1 MMMSKETYHIP
12 VLLNNCIEGLNII
25 PNGTYVDLTFGGGG
39 HSKEILKHL
48 NQEGRLI
55 AFDQDKDALKNIP
68 DDKRLLFIPQNFRFI
83 KNYLRLNGIT
93 KVDGILGDLGVSS
106 HQFDSG
112 ERGFSL
118 RFDGPLDM
126 RMNQDAKLSAEEII
140 NGYDEPQLTKLF
152 KEYGELN
159 QAKKIAQT
167 ICRNRNEKKI
177 ETTKD
182 LVKCVQ
188 GLYPKRE
195 EHKFLAKLFQAIRLE
210 VNDEIGALKK
220 CLTDC
225 VDILKVGG
233 RLVIVS
239 YHSLEDRLVKNLMK
253 TGNVEGVVN
262 KDPIYG
268 NSNVPFRLVVGKP
281 ILPDE
286 TELEINTR
294 SRSAKLR
301 IAEKI

>member
-12 VLLNNCIEGLNII
+12 VLLNYCIEGLNII

-48 NQEGRLI
+48 NQDGRLI
-55 AFDQDKDALKNIP
+55 AFDQDKDALENIP
-68 DDKRLLFIPQNFRFI
+68 SDNRLLFIPQNFKFI
-83 KNYLRLNGIT
+83 KNYLKLNGI
-93 KVDGILGDLGVSS
+93 KNVDGILGDLGVSS
-106 HQFDSG
+106 HQFDSA

-126 RMNQDAKLSAEEII
+126 RMNQDAKISAKEVI
-140 NGYDEPQLTKLF
+140 NDYDEQSLTKIF
-152 KEYGELN
+152 KNYGELN
-159 QAKKIAQT
+159 QAKKVSHT
-167 ICRNRNEKKI
+167 ICKKRTDNRI

-182 LVKCVQ
+182 LIEAVQ

-210 VNDEIGALKK
+210 VNDEMKALET
-220 CLTDC
+220 CLEDC
-225 VDILKVGG
+225 VELLKAGG
-233 RLVIVS
+233 RLVIIS

-253 TGNVEGVVN
+253 TGNIEGKVV

-268 NSNVPFRLVVGKP
+268 KSETVFRLVNVKP
-281 ILPDE
+281 ITPDE
-286 TELEINTR
+286 TELKINTR